1 MKKKK
6 MSQSLSLLLSV
17 MLMVTSLLPGP
28 LVSFAADPSAP
39 DALSPPTLETLANP
53 GFETWPEDASA
64 LFPEGWGGS
73 TSSSGTKMTKFT
85 HPDPSAIT
93 EFASGTYAA
102 QLDQVGTTAKRYATQ
117 GYYVVK
123 DRVYTV
129 DYWVKGVGSIRNA
142 NGVDTSGYTY
152 SAYTLSSPDL
162 WTHVTYQFTAKA
174 TTAGLQLV
182 FGVKDGNGS
191 LLLDAVSITGAG
203 GEVETKVKPV
213 TATPAPGAVDKDS
226 LVSLSTLTMGAVIH
240 FTTDGTPATAESP
253 VYTTPI
259 TITDAMTISA
269 IGVKEGLES
278 SDLGTL
284 AYTLK
289 APLPAQPTPI
299 ADARAILAGKDKNFD
314 SKQEV
319 YIEGVIS
326 DIYGGGRN
334 VAIQDM
340 TAGVIVRLPANN
352 PNLAVGK
359 TITVKGNMVN
369 YSFLAQVSVA
379 DPTNV
384 VVKDAAQAPVTPK
397 VLTSLKG
404 ADLELLE
411 GQRVIGESLTIKAN
425 VTATGNY
432 TVIGING
439 SGDEIALRVENP
451 TQIPAA
457 TFVAGQ
463 RYHATGTLAQYSAS
477 QDLTGY
483 QIILIDPA
491 MVTLDSSP
499 DTAAPV
505 VEHTPADNQHIT
517 KDWSV
522 SAKITDNRGVTAAEL
537 YYKAVGA
544 AEFTKLSLVA
554 SGSNYMA
561 VVPASA
567 LKAEGMVY
575 YFTATDG
582 TNAVTYPTDTT
593 KPFVRSIDTADI
605 AGPSVTK
612 FVPADGTVVPSAN
625 AASGIRAE
633 FADPSGIDVKKVSL
647 TLDTVDVT
655 ASATIK
661 GDSISYK
668 PDAALAEGGH
678 TAVVKVTDSLGNE
691 TTKSWNFSVGKQT
704 FNYYYGQLHSH
715 TTLSDGQGT
724 VEEAYTWARDK
735 GKADFF
741 AVTDHSNWFD
751 NDTNWTLSTKWK
763 QLKDTAASF
772 NNDGSFVALSGY
784 EMTWSG
790 STGGWGHI
798 NTFNTDWFKSR
809 TDKTMDLKN
818 YYAEIAKDTA
828 SISQLNH
835 PGKTF
840 GDFADFGYYTEA
852 ADNVV
857 KLVEVGNGEGPV
869 RGSGYFPSY
878 EYYTRALDKG
888 WHVAPSNNQDNHKAN
903 WVTANEART
912 VMVAETLTKDSVL
925 DAMRKLHVF
934 SSEDKNLEVM
944 YTVNGQVMGATLT
957 SPEKL
962 SFNISVK
969 DQDSEDKI
977 AKISIIADG
986 GTVVTSK
993 TFDAAEAN
1001 WQFELPPVYKY
1012 YYVRV
1017 DQADKDI
1024 AVTAP
1029 VWTGTVLP
1037 VGISTLKVSQNPV
1050 VTGSPVNLTAT
1061 LYNNG
1066 ATLLPNAKLEFY
1078 VGSIS
1083 GDNKIGEAEVSNI
1096 LPAAM
1101 AAGTISYTPTT
1112 AGEKTII
1119 VTMTTQINGETQVFN
1134 SSVNLTVGNPG
1145 ELTKIVLDA
1154 SHQNGYVSGS
1164 YAGKMVNLKEFGKA
1178 NKYMIVENTQAIT
1191 AQTLAD
1197 ASILIMTDPQSVD
1210 KAPLTKQVYSDD
1222 EVAAIKAFVEAG
1234 GSLIIT
1240 SAADYGDGLDQY
1252 GSAAQSNKVL
1262 EALGSNM
1269 RFNDDQVID
1278 ATTNGGQPYRLYFT
1292 NYTGSKYGLTNGLDQ
1307 IGKYSFYSGNSVM
1320 VKNGGSDAAIDWLVS
1335 GFATT
1340 ESSDADKKGDNTPI
1354 AKGDVKAIGAEIL
1367 PGGGKVVAAGTSF
1380 FSDFETEINDN
1391 AYSNLEL
1398 TKRLIAWL
1406 VPVQN
1411 VTVSTV
1417 AQVRADAN
1425 ADGKPDNFGKTMT
1438 VEGYVTA
1445 QSEAVSPKNAFF
1457 EVIYVQDA
1465 TGGLTVFGVSQTA
1478 LAVGTKVRITGTV
1491 GQYENDAQLALSN
1504 ETKQLVVLD
1513 SPNMPVTPKILST
1526 ADAMKEVNE
1535 GWLVETRGVVTRIVT
1550 EGDNAIYIN
1559 DGSGEARIYLNGYIG
1574 DGTGNQAGLGKW
1586 NPAIQVGDTVKA
1598 IGLAAEDM
1606 GGHRIRVR
1614 NTLDIQLVKP
1624 AEKIMTIGITPS
1636 ADGEVLEGKFI
1647 QPFGLTIQNA
1657 NKVNV
1662 VEFEFEY
1669 DQTKLEYVTIS
1680 QSTKLNA
1687 FVQYKEFGNKVR
1699 ITMMFPEPLKG
1710 DGVIALGEL
1719 FFNLKPTTAKRGVA
1733 TVTLVKALGVVS
1745 GDTKESSFVLNP
1757 AVANLNWFNASKLAD
1772 TNEDGVINLVDLS
1785 YFLDQYKKTSTSS
1798 DWATVS
1804 KMDFNQDGEINIT
1817 DVLMMMSYFST
1828 YRN

>member
-1 MKKKK
+1 MKMKK
-6 MSQSLSLLLSV
+6 MSKALSLMLSAL
-17 MLMVTSLLPGP
+17 MMVTSFLPGP
-28 LVSFAADPSAP
+28 LVSFAADV
-39 DALSPPTLETLANP
+39 PTMENLVNS
-53 GFETWPEDASA
+53 GFESWPADPNV

-73 TSSSGTKMTKFT
+73 TSSSGTKMTKYT
-85 HPDPSAIT
+85 HADPSSIT
-93 EFASGTYAA
+93 DFASGSYAA

-142 NGVDTSGYTY
+142 NGVDTSSYTY
-152 SAYTLSSPDL
+152 SAYTLASPDV
-162 WTHVTYQFTAKA
+162 WTHVSYQFTAKA
-174 TTAGLQLV
+174 TTSALQLV

-191 LLLDAVSITGAG
+191 LLLDGVTVSGVG
-203 GEVETKVKPV
+203 GEVETKVKTV
-213 TATPAPGAVDKDS
+213 TASPAPGAVDRDT
-226 LVSLSTLTMGAVIH
+226 LVSLSSLTQGAIIH

-253 VYTTPI
+253 VYEAPI
-259 TITDAMTISA
+259 KISDAMTISA
-269 IGVKEGLES
+269 LAVKNGLEN
-278 SDLGTL
+278 SDLATL
-284 AYTLK
+284 AFTLK
-289 APLPAQPTPI
+289 APLPAQPSPI
-299 ADARAILAGKDKNFD
+299 SEARAILAGKDKNFD

-334 VAIQDM
+334 VAVQDS

-352 PNLAVGK
+352 TALAVGK
-359 TITVKGNMVN
+359 TISVKGTMVN
-369 YSFLAQVSVA
+369 YSFLAQLSVT
-379 DPTNV
+379 DPANV
-384 VVKDAAQAPVTPK
+384 VVKDTALTAVTPK
-397 VLTSLKG
+397 VLSSLKG

-411 GQRVIGESLTIKAN
+411 GQRATAESLTVKAN

-432 TVIGING
+432 NVIGLNG
-439 SGDEIALRVENP
+439 SGDEITIRVENSA
-451 TQIPAA
+451 QIPAT

-463 RYHATGTLAQYSAS
+463 RYNVTGTLAQFSSA

-483 QIILIDPA
+483 QIIVIDPA
-491 MVTLDSSP
+491 MVSIDNSP
-499 DTAAPV
+499 DTSAPV
-505 VEHTPADNQHIT
+505 IEHTPADNQHIS

-522 SAKITDNRGVTAAEL
+522 TAKITDNRGLASADL
-537 YYKAVGA
+537 YYKSKTDL
-544 AEFTKLSLVA
+544 EYTKVALVA
-554 SGSNYMA
+554 NGSNYMA
-561 VVPASA
+561 VIPASA

-575 YFTATDG
+575 YFSATDG
-582 TNAVTYPTDTT
+582 TNTSTLPADQAA
-593 KPFVRSIDTADI
+593 PFNRSIDTSDI
-605 AGPSVTK
+605 SGPVITK
-612 FVPADGTVVPSAN
+612 MIPADGATIASSDAATGVRAEFSD
-625 AASGIRAE
+625 ASGIDASKVTLSV
-633 FADPSGIDVKKVSL
+633 DNIDVTS
-647 TLDTVDVT
+647 
-655 ASATIK
+655 SATVK
-661 GDSISYK
+661 GDAISYK
-668 PDAALAEGGH
+668 PDSAFAEGGH
-678 TAVVKVTDSLGNE
+678 SATVKVVDTKGNE
-691 TTKSWNFSVGKQT
+691 TSKTWTFSVGKRT

-724 VEEAYTWARDK
+724 VTEAYEWARDK

-772 NNDGSFVALSGY
+772 NQDGSFVALSGY

-798 NTFNTDWFKSR
+798 NTFNTEWFKSR
-809 TDKTMDLKN
+809 TDRTMDLKN
-818 YYAEIAKDTA
+818 YYTEIAKDTA

-912 VMVAETLTKDSVL
+912 VMVAETLTKDSIL
-925 DAMRKLHVF
+925 DAMRQLHVY
-934 SSEDKNLEVM
+934 SSEDKNLEIM

-957 SPEKL
+957 NPEKL
-962 SFNISVK
+962 SFSINAK
-969 DQDSEDKI
+969 DQDAADNI

-986 GTVVTSK
+986 GTVVASK
-993 TFDAAEAN
+993 TFDAAEVN

-1024 AVTAP
+1024 AVSAP

-1050 VTGSPVNLTAT
+1050 VVGSPLDITAT

-1066 ATLLPNAKLEFY
+1066 ATLLANAKLEFY
-1078 VGSIS
+1078 VGSVNP
-1083 GDNKIGEAEVSNI
+1083 DNKIGETDVANI

-1101 AAGTISYTPTT
+1101 AAGKISYTPST

-1119 VTMTTQINGETQVFN
+1119 VTMTTLINGETQVFN
-1134 SSVNLTVGNPG
+1134 SSTGLTVGNPG

-1178 NKYMIVENTQAIT
+1178 NKYMIVENTQPIT
-1191 AQTLAD
+1191 AETLKD
-1197 ASILIMTDPQSVD
+1197 ASVLIMTDPQSVD

-1222 EVAAIKAFVEAG
+1222 EVAAIKAFVESG

-1262 EALGSNM
+1262 EAIGSNM

-1278 ATTNGGQPYRLYFT
+1278 NTTNGGQAYRLYFS
-1292 NYTGSKYGLTNGLDQ
+1292 NYTGSKYGLTTGLDQ
-1307 IGKYSFYSGNSVM
+1307 IGRYSFYSGNSVM
-1320 VKNGGSDAAIDWLVS
+1320 LKSGGSDAAVDWLVS

-1354 AKGDVKAIGAEIL
+1354 AKGDVKAIGAEVL
-1367 PGGGKVVAAGTSF
+1367 AGGGKVVAAGTSF
-1380 FSDFETEINDN
+1380 FSDFETEISDN

-1406 VPVQN
+1406 IPTQK

-1445 QSEAVSPKNAFF
+1445 QSEAVTPKNAFF
-1457 EVIYVQDA
+1457 EVIYVQDD

-1478 LAVGTKVRITGTV
+1478 LPVGTKVRITGTV

-1504 ETKQLVVLD
+1504 ETNQLVVLD
-1513 SPNMPVTPKILST
+1513 SPALVKAPKAMST
-1526 ADAMKEVNE
+1526 GDAMKESNE
-1535 GWLVETRGVVTRIVT
+1535 GWLVSVQGIVTRIVT
-1550 EGDNAIYIN
+1550 EGDNAIYVN

-1574 DGTGNQAGLGKW
+1574 DGTGAQAGLGKW
-1586 NPAIQVGDTVKA
+1586 NPAIKVGDTVKA

-1614 NTLDIQLVKP
+1614 NTNDIVLVSPYVKDI
-1624 AEKIMTIGITPS
+1624 KMGILAS
-1636 ADGEVLEGKFI
+1636 SDQEVLEGKFI
-1647 QPFGLTIQNA
+1647 QPFKVSVENA
-1657 NKVNV
+1657 DQVNV

-1669 DQTKLEYVTIS
+1669 DPTKLEFVTIS
-1680 QSTKLNA
+1680 QPENLKA
-1687 FVQYKEFGNKVR
+1687 FVQFKENGNR
-1699 ITMMFPEPLKG
+1699 FRMTMLFTEPLKG
-1710 DGVIALGEL
+1710 DGSIDLASLI
-1719 FFNLKPTTAKRGVA
+1719 FNLRTTEEERGVA
-1733 TVTLVKALGVVS
+1733 TVKLIKATGVVS
-1745 GDTKESSFVLNP
+1745 GENKEKNIGLSP
-1757 AVANLNWFNASKLAD
+1757 AVADLKWYDPVKLTD
-1772 TNEDGVINLVDLS
+1772 TNDDGSINLVDLS
-1785 YFLDQYKKTSTSS
+1785 YFLNQYRKTSESP
-1798 DWATVS
+1798 DWTKVS
-1804 KMDFNQDGEINIT
+1804 EMDFNQDGKIDIS
-1817 DVLMMMSYFST
+1817 DILLMMSYFSK